1 MRLLTLAVFDD
12 VVALLVIATVYTE
25 HIDTVAL
32 LVAIA
37 LFAALFAAR
46 FVPST
51 WRRPVAVLLGVGAW
65 VAMHESGIDPLITG
79 LAVGLITSAYQPAR
93 ADLEEVTELA
103 RAFREQPTPELART
117 AQLGMSNAISPNER
131 LQYRLHPW
139 TSFVIVPLFA
149 LANTG
154 IHIDSELLARR
165 DHVAD
170 HARDRRRLRDRQAGR
185 DLRRGRARD
194 RAVEERAASR
204 PELAGA
210 DRGRDRLRRRL
221 HGLAADRQPRLRR
234 ARTSRRPSWARWP
247 PP

>member
-37 LFAALFAAR
+37 LFAGLFAAR
-46 FVPST
+46 YVPST

-103 RAFREQPTPELART
+103 RAFREQPTPELARS
-117 AQLGMSNAISPNER
+117 AQLGMSDAISPNER

-154 IHIDSELLARR
+154 IHIDSDLLAAAITSPITLGI
-165 DHVAD
+165 VG
-170 HARDRRRLRDRQAGR
+170 RLRDRQAGR

-204 PELAGA
+204 PQLA
-210 DRGRDRLRRRL
+210 
-221 HGLAADRQPRLRR
+221 R
-234 ARTSRRPSWARWP
+234 AGRRPRPSPASASRSRC
-247 PP
+247 